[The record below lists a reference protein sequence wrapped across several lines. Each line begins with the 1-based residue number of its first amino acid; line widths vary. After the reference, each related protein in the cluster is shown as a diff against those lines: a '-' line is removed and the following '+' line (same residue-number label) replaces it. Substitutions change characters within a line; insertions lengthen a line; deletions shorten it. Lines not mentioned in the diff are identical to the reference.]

1 MSLSAVPTLL
11 KELLNMV
18 YHKGKSWDLY
28 SPTAI
33 VMIYLYINHQTL
45 QNAVRLRMTQ
55 HFTHKNGRKKVS
67 CKFKKHNS
75 FVLTIL
81 QCGATLIT
89 CSLTL

>member
-33 VMIYLYINHQTL
+33 VMIYRYINHQTL
-45 QNAVRLRMTQ
+45 QNAVCLRMTQ
-55 HFTHKNGRKKVS
+55 HFTHKNGRKKAQQLCFDHTS
-67 CKFKKHNS
+67 MWCN
-75 FVLTIL
+75 
-81 QCGATLIT
+81 A
-89 CSLTL
+89 